1 MASSLKTL
9 LDTVNDEIGFERAN
23 SYIGST
29 DANIRTLVAQAQ
41 KSAKILRDLNLQ
53 KLVRQSVIALNTAT
67 VDLSMD
73 PGGRISWVPL
83 PTDFYAYTFDTIYQ
97 DGRIDPAQ
105 MPTPAPTWAYL
116 ISRAGPQ
123 SLRVRLRE
131 LKDRLYIFSPDASQT
146 INFEYIS
153 KNPITVV
160 SGVPAPAASVTSDS
174 FTTDNDTWDC
184 DDTLFVNE
192 VKWRYLQVK
201 AIGDWN
207 TSYQDAQNYQN
218 LFRAR
223 DGGATTILPPQAWP
237 FPSEPY
243 TNLWVDT

>member
-9 LDTVNDEIGFERAN
+9 LDIVNDEIGFDRAA

-29 DANIRTLVAQAQ
+29 DANVRTLVSIAQ

-53 KLVRQSVIALNTAT
+53 KLVRQSVIALDTAT

-73 PGGRISWVPL
+73 PSGRISWVPL
-83 PTDFYAYTFDTIYQ
+83 PSDFYAYTFDTIYQ

-105 MPTPAPTWAYL
+105 LPTPAPTWAYL

-131 LKDRLYIFSPDASQT
+131 LKDRLYVFSPDATQN

-160 SGVPAPAASVTSDS
+160 SGRPAPAASVTSDT

-184 DDTLFVNE
+184 DDTLFINE
-192 VKWRYLQVK
+192 VIWRYQKVK
-201 AIGDWN
+201 SLGDWQS
-207 TSYQDAQNYQN
+207 SYQDRNDYQN
-218 LFRAR
+218 IFRAR
-223 DGGATTILPPQAWP
+223 DGGATTLYPPNAWP
-237 FPSEPY
+237 YPAEPY
-243 TNLWVDT
+243 TNLWVQN